1 VGGNAYLEIMEFPA
15 KWREYNLLPAGLI
28 EELVATYKP
37 GMEGASEHDRN
48 SVFHWWLR
56 QSPSKD
62 VLMKLVELSFLDP
75 DQVMADDVRKYI
87 AQSTCFDHDVDLL
100 IRRGPQFPV

>member
-1 VGGNAYLEIMEFPA
+1 MDRKSYLEIMEFPA
-15 KWREYNLLPAGLI
+15 KWQEYNLLPAELI
-28 EELVATYKP
+28 DQLMTTYKP

-62 VLMKLVELSFLDP
+62 VLMKLAELSFLDP
-75 DQVMADDVRKYI
+75 DQAMAGDIRRYI
-87 AQSTCFDHDVDLL
+87 TQSACFDRDVDLL
-100 IRRGPQFPV
+100 IRGGP